1 MLLMTRFV
9 RSLGSFQASLKVT
22 GVCSQHDH
30 RGSVAFISDGLTL
43 AFHSMGC

>member
-22 GVCSQHDH
+22 GVCSGHDH
-30 RGSVAFISDGLTL
+30 RGSVVFVSDRLTL
-43 AFHSMGC
+43 AFRNVD